1 MNNNSPPTLDSQ
13 SQLPE
18 SLPETPG
25 SILRKAREAAKLT
38 HTGVG
43 LALHMTGQYIR
54 FLEADDY
61 SKLPGTTFVKG
72 YLRAYGRFLQCDVD
86 TLMSCYERL
95 NANAADV
102 TSRTESVSRN
112 RRRHDL
118 TIRWAFSMTVIVVI
132 GLVAGW
138 LFVGREQTAA
148 RDDTVTRQLA
158 VLETTNSQAL
168 NSEALIQGAV
178 AVVTPTAIPAATL
191 VTTIMPLANE
201 LATMNA
207 SVVPNQA
214 IVSAATPVQT
224 FPIVAGGEAALAS
237 PATVVT
243 SEQATEAPLNSNISI
258 IASTNGT
265 RQLTLTSEGS
275 DLLQLIFRGNSWV
288 EIDDAS
294 NVRLYNE
301 MLSTGDTLNIHGTT
315 PFHVL
320 LGDASQVDVTLN
332 ANPIDLK
339 AEIRNDRTARFIL
352 GTAAP
357 AISPAPA
364 FAAEINP

>member
-1 MNNNSPPTLDSQ
+1 MESQ
-13 SQLPE
+13 SPLPE

-54 FLEADDY
+54 FLEADEY

-86 TLMSCYERL
+86 KLMACYERL

-158 VLETTNSQAL
+158 VLETTTSQAL
-168 NSEALIQGAV
+168 NSEALIQGTV
-178 AVVTPTAIPAATL
+178 AVTPTAIPAATL
-191 VTTIMPLANE
+191 ATTIMPLANE
-201 LATMNA
+201 LASLA
-207 SVVPNQA
+207 SVVT
-214 IVSAATPVQT
+214 I
-224 FPIVAGGEAALAS
+224 
-237 PATVVT
+237 
-243 SEQATEAPLNSNISI
+243 EQAAEAPLNSNISI
-258 IASTNGT
+258 IPSTNGT
-265 RQLTLTSEGS
+265 RQLTLTGEGS
-275 DLLQLIFRGNSWV
+275 DLLQMIFRGNSWV

-332 ANPIDLK
+332 ASPIDLK

>member
-1 MNNNSPPTLDSQ
+1 MESQ
-13 SQLPE
+13 SPLPE

-54 FLEADDY
+54 FLEADEY

-86 TLMSCYERL
+86 KLMACYERL
-95 NANAADV
+95 NANAAEV

-158 VLETTNSQAL
+158 VLETTTSQAL
-168 NSEALIQGAV
+168 NSEALIQGTV
-178 AVVTPTAIPAATL
+178 AVTPTAIPAATL
-191 VTTIMPLANE
+191 ATTIMPLANE

-243 SEQATEAPLNSNISI
+243 SEQAAEAPLNSNISI
-258 IASTNGT
+258 IPSTNGT
-265 RQLTLTSEGS
+265 RQLTLTGEGS
-275 DLLQLIFRGNSWV
+275 DLLQMIFRGNSWV

-332 ANPIDLK
+332 ASPIDLK

>member
-1 MNNNSPPTLDSQ
+1 MNNNSPPKLESQ
-13 SQLPE
+13 SPLPE

-54 FLEADDY
+54 FLEADEY

-86 TLMSCYERL
+86 KLMACYERL

-158 VLETTNSQAL
+158 VLETTTSQAL
-168 NSEALIQGAV
+168 NSEALIQGTV
-178 AVVTPTAIPAATL
+178 AVTPTAIPAATL
-191 VTTIMPLANE
+191 ATTIMPLANE
-201 LATMNA
+201 LASLA
-207 SVVPNQA
+207 SVVT
-214 IVSAATPVQT
+214 I
-224 FPIVAGGEAALAS
+224 
-237 PATVVT
+237 
-243 SEQATEAPLNSNISI
+243 EQAAEAPLNSNISI
-258 IASTNGT
+258 IPSTNGT
-265 RQLTLTSEGS
+265 RQLTLTGEGS
-275 DLLQLIFRGNSWV
+275 DLLQMIFRGNSWV

-332 ANPIDLK
+332 ASPIDLK

>member
-13 SQLPE
+13 SPLPE

-54 FLEADDY
+54 FLEADEY

-86 TLMSCYERL
+86 TLMACYERL

-158 VLETTNSQAL
+158 VLETTTSQAL
-168 NSEALIQGAV
+168 NSEALIQGTV
-178 AVVTPTAIPAATL
+178 AVTPTAIPAATL
-191 VTTIMPLANE
+191 ATTIMPLANE
-201 LATMNA
+201 LASLA
-207 SVVPNQA
+207 SVVT
-214 IVSAATPVQT
+214 I
-224 FPIVAGGEAALAS
+224 
-237 PATVVT
+237 
-243 SEQATEAPLNSNISI
+243 EQAAEAPLNSNISI
-258 IASTNGT
+258 IPSTNGT
-265 RQLTLTSEGS
+265 RQLTLTGEGS

-332 ANPIDLK
+332 ASPIDLK

-364 FAAEINP
+364 PAAEINP

>member
-1 MNNNSPPTLDSQ
+1 MNNNSPPKLESQ
-13 SQLPE
+13 SPLPE

-54 FLEADDY
+54 FLEADEY

-86 TLMSCYERL
+86 KLMACYERL
-95 NANAADV
+95 NANAAEV

-178 AVVTPTAIPAATL
+178 AAVTPTAIPAAPL

-243 SEQATEAPLNSNISI
+243 SEQAAEAPLNSNISI
-258 IASTNGT
+258 IPSTNGT
-265 RQLTLTSEGS
+265 RQLTLTGEGS
-275 DLLQLIFRGNSWV
+275 DLLQMIFRGNSWV

-332 ANPIDLK
+332 ASPIDLK